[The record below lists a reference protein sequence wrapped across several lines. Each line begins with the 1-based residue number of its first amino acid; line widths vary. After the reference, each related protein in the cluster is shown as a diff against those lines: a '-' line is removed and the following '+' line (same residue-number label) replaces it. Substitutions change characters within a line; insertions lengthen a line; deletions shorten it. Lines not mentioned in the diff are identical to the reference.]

1 MSCEQLPDA
10 VGADEN
16 LPVGVFP
23 EIAAMCYRANGHEGR
38 ATLCLGNVII
48 NALELFRHYFA

>member
-1 MSCEQLPDA
+1 MIHSMYF
-10 VGADEN
+10 ADE
-16 LPVGVFP
+16 LRAAAARHP

-38 ATLCLGNVII
+38 AILCLGNVII